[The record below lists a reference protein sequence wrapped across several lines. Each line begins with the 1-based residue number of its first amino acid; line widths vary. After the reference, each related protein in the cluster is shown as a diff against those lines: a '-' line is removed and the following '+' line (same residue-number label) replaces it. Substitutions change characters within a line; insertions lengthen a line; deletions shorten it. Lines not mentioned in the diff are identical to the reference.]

1 MAAPQPIEHPKP
13 KAESRK
19 PPAKKFEWHAA
30 TIKRSIPLG
39 RMEGRREGGKEGGR
53 GTRSSL
59 SKQPIHSKRTRSAR
73 RTEQRT
79 SVEEREVCP
88 EAPIASVRSFAL
100 CNRLLAPV
108 RVVRGAG
115 RFFAR
120 QSGRVLQKHPR
131 PGWVNGD
138 VELPKSDLG
147 GILNWKVSQ
156 SDSEEAN

>member
-39 RMEGRREGGKEGGR
+39 RMEGRKEGGR

-100 CNRLLAPV
+100 CNRLAAGSCPRRPRRRSLFCSPIGQGPSKASST
-108 RVVRGAG
+108 RLGERGCRA
-115 RFFAR
+115 
-120 QSGRVLQKHPR
+120 SEVR
-131 PGWVNGD
+131 PGRHSQLEGFAVRF
-138 VELPKSDLG
+138 G
-147 GILNWKVSQ
+147 GGR
-156 SDSEEAN
+156 